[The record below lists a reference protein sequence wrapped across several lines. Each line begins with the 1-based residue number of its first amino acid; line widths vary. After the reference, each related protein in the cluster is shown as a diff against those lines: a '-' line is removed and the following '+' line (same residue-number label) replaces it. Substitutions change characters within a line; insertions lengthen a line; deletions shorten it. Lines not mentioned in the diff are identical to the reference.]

1 MNDSQRLSATVP
13 LDFAGKRLDQA
24 LATLFNDYSR
34 ARLQQWV
41 RDGLVTVDGNCWQ
54 VNKDKLCGGEVI
66 EGVAELPQETRWQP
80 QAIELDVIY
89 EDAHILIINKPPG
102 LVVHPAAGNRD
113 GTLLNALLH
122 YAPELQH
129 VPRAGIVH
137 RLDKDTS
144 GLMVVARSLTAQKHL
159 VEQLQARRMAREYDA
174 VVFGALVAGGSVD
187 APIGRHPVDRKRMA
201 VVEQES
207 KGKPAVSH
215 YRVQERFKDF
225 THVSVRLETGRT
237 HQIRVHMT
245 HIRHSLVGDPVYR
258 YLVQTVY
265 PGLLQPG
272 QLSAV
277 RGAGNW
283 VVGGIFHAHGAWRV
297 DRQSVRPHRGWL
309 WRADAETD
317 ARCAQPLQRPEADF
331 RNSPCQWRQL
341 L

>member
-66 EGVAELPQETRWQP
+66 EVVAELPQETRWQP
-80 QAIELDVIY
+80 QAIKLDVIY

-245 HIRHSLVGDPVYR
+245 HIRHSLVGDPVYGGR
-258 YLVQTVY
+258 LRIPKGASERLAQALREFKRQALHAR
-265 PGLLQPG
+265 LLRLTHPESGELQEW
-272 QLSAV
+272 QVA
-277 RGAGNW
+277 
-283 VVGGIFHAHGAWRV
+283 I
-297 DRQSVRPHRGWL
+297 PH
-309 WRADAETD
+309 DIE
-317 ARCAQPLQRPEADF
+317 
-331 RNSPCQWRQL
+331 QL
-341 L
+341 LAMLREENPR